1 MQKTAKVALGGIC
14 RCVSL
19 ARVMLHRLLPGAS
32 SAHDPRALDAPA
44 LLDGGDTVLCQFR
57 GNDAQ
62 IENLSSDADTDQAA
76 LLT

>member
-1 MQKTAKVALGGIC
+1 LPSAAFAVAF
-14 RCVSL
+14 
-19 ARVMLHRLLPGAS
+19 RLRGDAASAAAGSS

-57 GNDAQ
+57 GNNAQ
-62 IENLSSDADTDQAA
+62 NENLSSSADTDQAA